1 MKCDQVLCPI
11 IYRPNPSLSF
21 LWCVTFCTMAS
32 LFLRNQRFSLA
43 TLLLLLELLT
53 VNLRTA
59 DAQIGVCYGMLGN
72 NLPPANEVV
81 GLYKSNNIRRM
92 RLYDPNQAALQALRN
107 SGIELIL
114 GVPNS
119 DLQGLATNADTARQW
134 VQRNVLNFWPS
145 VKIKYVAVGNEVNP
159 VGGSSWLAQYVLPA
173 VQNVYQAIR
182 AQGLHDQIKVS
193 TAVDMTLIGNSYPP
207 SQGSFR
213 GDVRS
218 YLDPIIGYLLY
229 ASAPLLVNVYP
240 YFSYSGNP
248 RDISL
253 PYALF
258 TSPNV
263 VVQDGQYGYQ
273 NLFDAM
279 LDSVHAAIDNTRIG
293 YVEVVVSESGWPSDG
308 GFGATYDNA
317 RVYLDNLVRRAKR
330 GSPRRPS
337 KPTETYIFA
346 MFDENQKSPEIEKHF
361 GLFSPNKQKKYPFG
375 FGGKRDEEVFIDDF
389 NATISLKSDM

>member
-1 MKCDQVLCPI
+1 
-11 IYRPNPSLSF
+11 
-21 LWCVTFCTMAS
+21 MAS
-32 LFLRNQRFSLA
+32 HLAKNQKFSFA
-43 TLLLLLELLT
+43 AFLLLFELLT
-53 VNLRTA
+53 VNLLTA
-59 DAQIGVCYGMLGN
+59 DAQIGVCYGMMGN
-72 NLPPANEVV
+72 NLPSANEVIS
-81 GLYKSNNIRRM
+81 LYRSNNIRRM

-134 VQRNVLNFWPS
+134 VQTNVLNYWPS
-145 VKIKYVAVGNEVNP
+145 VRIKYIAVGNEVSP
-159 VGGSSWLAQYVLPA
+159 VGGSSWYAQYVLPA

-193 TAVDMTLIGNSYPP
+193 TSIDLTLIGNSYPP

-229 ASAPLLVNVYP
+229 ANAPLLVNVYP

-258 TSPNV
+258 TAPNV
-263 VVQDGQYGYQ
+263 VVWDGQYGYQ

-308 GFGATYDNA
+308 GFAATYDNA
-317 RVYLDNLVRRAKR
+317 RVYLDNLVRRASR

-337 KPTETYIFA
+337 KPTEIYIFA

-375 FGGKRDEEVFIDDF
+375 FGGKRDGKLVIDDF
-389 NATISLKSDM
+389 NATIPLKSDM